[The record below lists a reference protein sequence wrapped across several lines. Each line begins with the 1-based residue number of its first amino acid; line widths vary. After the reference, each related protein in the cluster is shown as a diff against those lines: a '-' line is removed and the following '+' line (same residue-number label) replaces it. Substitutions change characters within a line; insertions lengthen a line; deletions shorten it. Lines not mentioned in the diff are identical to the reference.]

1 MLRRAARLPACRAFE
16 EGALPWPQASQ
27 PLQALLRV
35 LAFEFCSPNPR
46 HKQQRGVRAGRG
58 AGANGATVVP
68 VSCCATRRRQAAG
81 MDLG

>member
-35 LAFEFCSPNPR
+35 LAFELQPKSEA
-46 HKQQRGVRAGRG
+46 QAAARG
-58 AGANGATVVP
+58 AGREGGW
-68 VSCCATRRRQAAG
+68 S
-81 MDLG
+81 